1 MPNYVIDRLAS
12 GEPEEACNEFD
23 GVVNKAEDTPEPPN
37 KIGGA
42 AVSSLLDIMLEVI
55 PVIKQIAVWSVPKT
69 SYVNSNLSI
78 KGGY

>member
-42 AVSSLLDIMLEVI
+42 AVSSLLDIMLPDAELGLH
-55 PVIKQIAVWSVPKT
+55 Q
-69 SYVNSNLSI
+69 LSRPTPAA
-78 KGGY
+78 